1 MLHTIILFI
10 HVVSAMGIF
19 AAAGI
24 ESMVLGQLG
33 RATDDASA
41 GAALA
46 SFKNAQRVGGP
57 SMGLTLLSGLTLA
70 GLYWGWRLGWID
82 IVLASIVLFIIVDIT
97 LSGRTL
103 GKLKGAAT
111 TAAAVHAAVP
121 TLRKSLILRVWILA
135 GIVFLMTNKLALWPS
150 VIVIAVAFALG
161 VITDVV
167 TGARKTSTS
176 AQRSVSE
183 AH

>member
-10 HVVSAMGIF
+10 HVVSATGIF
-19 AAAGI
+19 AAMGV

-41 GAALA
+41 GAAFA
-46 SFKNAQRVGGP
+46 NYKSVQRVGGP
-57 SMGLTLLSGLTLA
+57 SMGLTLLAGLTLA
-70 GLYWGWRLGWID
+70 GMYWGWRLGWID
-82 IVLASIVLFIIVDIT
+82 VALASIVLFIIVDVT
-97 LSGRTL
+97 LSGRTH

-111 TAAAVHAAVP
+111 ASAVHAAVP

-150 VIVIAVAFALG
+150 VIVIAVAFVLG
-161 VITDVV
+161 VITDAV
-167 TGARKTSTS
+167 TGARESSTS